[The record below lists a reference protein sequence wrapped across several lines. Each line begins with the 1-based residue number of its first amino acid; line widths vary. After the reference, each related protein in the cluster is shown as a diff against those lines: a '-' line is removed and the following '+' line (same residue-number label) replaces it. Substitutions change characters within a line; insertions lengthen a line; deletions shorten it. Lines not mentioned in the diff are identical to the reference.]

1 MTLPTPQ
8 PVPLVPEWLTPLL
21 AIWGAFL
28 SSVALGWNLYRDLRD
43 RSRVEVTVRV
53 RRIVQSTDGKWYAVN
68 HDLPVAD
75 ASEQLFVIM
84 SAVNTGRRPVVW
96 EGWGGKYRKPV
107 NGKTSFAIIPQN
119 LPRRLEEGESHSEL
133 TKLEDDLRPAAENV
147 KRIFMWDTTG
157 KRWKLSWWKL
167 RSLRKEALAA
177 TTEK

>member
-8 PVPLVPEWLTPLL
+8 PVPILPEWLTPLL

-43 RSRVEVTVRV
+43 RSKLQISVRV

-96 EGWGGKYRKPV
+96 EGWGGNYHNPV
-107 NGKTSFAIIPQN
+107 NGKTAFAIIPQN
-119 LPRRLEEGESHSEL
+119 LPRRLEEGETHSEL
-133 TKLEDDLRPAAENV
+133 TKLEDDLRPAAKNV
-147 KRIFMWDTTG
+147 KRLFLWDTTG

-167 RSLRKEALAA
+167 RALRKEALAA
-177 TTEK
+177 TVKE